1 MSDEEYNSDSDED
14 YVPSDGEAV
23 SEEEN
28 SGDEEDL
35 SLLKEDIDGEGKTTC
50 KQKGKIQKKSKGNVE
65 QRKRKGGI
73 KLENDDDVEQSKEE
87 NEEEKAR
94 KKELG
99 EQIAKEN
106 EMKKQKDE
114 KKRADDLW
122 SSFLSDVGTRPK
134 PKSVP
139 AASPVTGSLA
149 SLSQPVKKDVIKPS
163 DSTTTNENKVKVT
176 KVFDFA
182 GEEVKITK
190 EVDVHSKEGQEELK
204 KQIEEHNS
212 IEDCDKVSNNVSE
225 PKSSSSISGQPS
237 VGIKRPAVGAGLG
250 GVLSKINKKQKISV
264 LDKSKL
270 DWDNFKQKEGIS
282 EELALHNRGKT
293 SYIERQ
299 NFLNR
304 TDYRQ
309 FEIEKNLRLSNSK
322 R

>member
-204 KQIEEHNS
+204 KQIEEHKS

-225 PKSSSSISGQPS
+225 PKSSSSISEQPS
-237 VGIKRPAVGAGLG
+237 V
-250 GVLSKINKKQKISV
+250 
-264 LDKSKL
+264 
-270 DWDNFKQKEGIS
+270 
-282 EELALHNRGKT
+282 
-293 SYIERQ
+293 
-299 NFLNR
+299 
-304 TDYRQ
+304 
-309 FEIEKNLRLSNSK
+309 
-322 R
+322 

>member
-35 SLLKEDIDGEGKTTC
+35 SLLKEDGDGESKSTD
-50 KQKGKIQKKSKGNVE
+50 KQKGKRQRKSKGTIE
-65 QRKRKGGI
+65 ERKRKGGI
-73 KLENDDDVEQSKEE
+73 KLENDDVEQIKEE

-94 KKELG
+94 KKELE

-106 EMKKQKDE
+106 EMKKQNEE
-114 KKRADDLW
+114 KKRANDLW

-134 PKSVP
+134 PKPTPV
-139 AASPVTGSLA
+139 ASPVTGSLA
-149 SLSQPVKKDVIKPS
+149 SLSQPVKKDVVKPS
-163 DSTTTNENKVKVT
+163 DSITTQASKVT
-176 KVFDFA
+176 ITKLFDFA

-204 KQIEEHNS
+204 KQSEEVNS
-212 IEDCDKVSNNVSE
+212 SQDGDEASNSVSGSKPSSGVSVL
-225 PKSSSSISGQPS
+225 PA
-237 VGIKRPAVGAGLG
+237 VGIKRPAVGGGLG
-250 GVLSKINKKQKISV
+250 SVLNKINKKQKISV

-270 DWDNFKQKEGIS
+270 DWDSFKHKEGIS
-282 EELALHNRGKT
+282 EDLALHNRGKT

-304 TDYRQ
+304 TDHRQ